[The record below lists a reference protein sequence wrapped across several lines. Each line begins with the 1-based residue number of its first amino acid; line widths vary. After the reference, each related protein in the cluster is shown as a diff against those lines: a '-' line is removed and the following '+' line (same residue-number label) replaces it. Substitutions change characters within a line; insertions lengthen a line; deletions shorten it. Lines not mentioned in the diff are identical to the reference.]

1 VRLPIAIVGAGIGGL
16 TAALAL
22 SRGGHQVTVLERRTG
37 FSDVGAGIQLSPNAS
52 RVLAGLGLEQALRRI
67 ATEPPRVVIRR
78 LRTGTEIGA
87 VALGTF
93 MRERFGAPYLVV
105 HRADLQTLLLDAVR
119 ATGDV
124 RLLVG
129 RKVVGVAE
137 EGAGVAITAER
148 GGGAREVV
156 RAALAVG
163 ADGLW
168 SRTRRAMGNARAP
181 VYGGYAA
188 WRATLPRAAAPAAL
202 QGSDT
207 GLWLG
212 PGRHVVHYPLAA
224 GRLVNVVAVRQRR
237 EPVEGW
243 ATPGDTRDLL
253 AAFADAAPALRDLLG
268 AAPDWSLWSLSDLP
282 ARAMAQGRMALIGD
296 AAHPVLPFLAQ
307 GGGLAVEDAAVLA
320 AALAARP
327 DDPVAALAR
336 YADERLA
343 RVRRVQTAARRN
355 GRIYHAPAP
364 IAFARDVVMRRL
376 GPEGTTARY
385 AWLYGWTPPP

>member
-1 VRLPIAIVGAGIGGL
+1 VPLPIAIVGAGIGGL

-22 SRGGHQVTVLERRTG
+22 SHRGHQVTLLERRTG
-37 FSDVGAGIQLSPNAS
+37 FSEVGAGIQLSPNAS

-67 ATEPPRVVIRR
+67 ATEPPRVVIRS
-78 LRTGTEIGA
+78 LRTATEIGA

-168 SRTRRAMGNARAP
+168 SRTRRAMGDTRSPA
-181 VYGGYAA
+181 YGGYAA
-188 WRATLPRAAAPAAL
+188 WRATLPRAAAPAAT
-202 QGSDT
+202 QGPET

-212 PGRHVVHYPLAA
+212 PRRHVVHYPIAN
-224 GRLVNVVAVRQRR
+224 GGLVNVVAVMQRR

-243 ATPGDTRDLL
+243 ATPGDAGELQ
-253 AAFADAAPALRDLLG
+253 AAFADAAPALRELLG
-268 AAPDWSLWSLSDLP
+268 AVPEWSLWSLSDLP
-282 ARAMAQGRMALIGD
+282 ARRVAQGRIALLGD

-307 GGGLAVEDAAVLA
+307 GGALAIEDAAVL
-320 AALAARP
+320 
-327 DDPVAALAR
+327 VAALDAVPHDPAAAVAG
-336 YADERLA
+336 YAAQRLA
-343 RVRRVQTAARRN
+343 RVGRVQAAARHN
-355 GRIYHAPAP
+355 GPIYHGRGP
-364 IAFARDVVMRRL
+364 IAFARDIVMRRL
-376 GPEGTTARY
+376 GPEGMTARY
-385 AWLYGWTPPP
+385 DWLYGWTPP

>member
-1 VRLPIAIVGAGIGGL
+1 VPLTIAIVGAGIGGL

-22 SRGGHQVTVLERRTG
+22 SRRGHQVTLLERRTG
-37 FSDVGAGIQLSPNAS
+37 FSEVGAGIQLSPNAS

-78 LRTGTEIGA
+78 LRNGTEIGA
-87 VALGTF
+87 IALGTF

-156 RAALAVG
+156 RAALAIG

-168 SRTRRAMGNARAP
+168 SRTRRAMGDARTP

-188 WRATLPRAAAPAAL
+188 WRAALPRAAAPSAL
-202 QGSDT
+202 QGPDT

-212 PGRHVVHYPLAA
+212 PRRHVVHYPIAR
-224 GRLVNVVAVRQRR
+224 GGLVNVVAVTERR
-237 EPVEGW
+237 DPVEGW
-243 ATPGDTRDLL
+243 ATPGNAGDLQ
-253 AAFADAAPALRDLLG
+253 AAFADAAPALRELLG
-268 AAPDWSLWSLSDLP
+268 AVPEWSLWSLSDLP
-282 ARAMAQGRMALIGD
+282 ARRMAQGRIALLGD

-307 GGGLAVEDAAVLA
+307 GGALAIEDAAVLA
-320 AALAARP
+320 AALDAVP
-327 DDPVAALAR
+327 HDPAAALAG
-336 YADERLA
+336 YAAQRLA
-343 RVRRVQTAARRN
+343 RVGRVQAAARHN
-355 GRIYHAPAP
+355 GPIYHGRGP
-364 IAFARDVVMRRL
+364 IAFARDIVMRRL
-376 GPEGTTARY
+376 GPEGMTARY
-385 AWLYGWTPPP
+385 DWLYGWTPP

>member
-1 VRLPIAIVGAGIGGL
+1 VPLTIAIVGAGIGGL

-22 SRGGHQVTVLERRTG
+22 SRRGHQVTLLERRTG
-37 FSDVGAGIQLSPNAS
+37 FSEVGAGIQLSPNAS

-78 LRTGTEIGA
+78 LRNGTEIGA
-87 VALGTF
+87 IALGTF

-119 ATGDV
+119 AAGDV

-168 SRTRRAMGNARAP
+168 SRTRRAMDARAP

-202 QGSDT
+202 HGRDT

-212 PGRHVVHYPLAA
+212 PRRHVVHYPIA
-224 GRLVNVVAVRQRR
+224 GGGLVNVVAVTQRR

-243 ATPGDTRDLL
+243 ATPGDAGDLL
-253 AAFADAAPALRDLLG
+253 AAFADAAPALRELLG
-268 AAPDWSLWSLSDLP
+268 AVPEWSLWSLSDLP
-282 ARAMAQGRMALIGD
+282 ARRMAQGRIALLGD

-307 GGGLAVEDAAVLA
+307 GGALAIEDAAVLA
-320 AALAARP
+320 AALDAVPHDPAAA
-327 DDPVAALAR
+327 VAG
-336 YADERLA
+336 YAAQRLA
-343 RVRRVQTAARRN
+343 RVGRVQAAARHN
-355 GRIYHAPAP
+355 GPIYHGRGP
-364 IAFARDVVMRRL
+364 IAFARDIVMRRL
-376 GPEGTTARY
+376 GPEGMTARY
-385 AWLYGWTPPP
+385 DWLYGWTPP